1 MIKKSSFQNAYL
13 QRIFQLKKNTQFLK
27 KIIILTLNSETLPSR
42 LNYLRSLSFRIN
54 PSISNYSTF
63 LWLWNLSRGILPCP
77 ELRKLQTNVHAH
89 CVSLET
95 HEFSKHTPRVLMYT
109 RVTFI
114 HALVLHFPFLFLSL
128 AFPSITLVAR

>member
-13 QRIFQLKKNTQFLK
+13 QRIFRLKKNTQFLK
-27 KIIILTLNSETLPSR
+27 KIILTLNSETLPSR

-95 HEFSKHTPRVLMYT
+95 HEFSKHTPRVLMYARLST
-109 RVTFI
+109 HSSCI
-114 HALVLHFPFLFLSL
+114 FLSFFFL
-128 AFPSITLVAR
+128 SPSHL